1 MYFLQLE
8 PSKQQNKVIDS
19 IFDDED
25 IFSDS
30 LLNKPKESSKPA
42 AKAITSVKSNETQP
56 KQEAKSNTH

>member
-1 MYFLQLE
+1 LQLE

-56 KQEAKSNTH
+56 KQEAKSNIH